1 MSCQLLNLVLEELQ
15 MNSLKQAL
23 QLLPYSLKTDPV
35 VVAMYETVAIQL
47 QEAYEDAHA
56 LADVKKVDQ
65 LPESMLDLIAYEKH
79 VDFYDNQ
86 LSIVQKRKLIKSS
99 ISWHR
104 KKGTRWAVERVVSI
118 VYPNAKIQEW
128 FEYDGEAY
136 RFKVEV
142 DEPFIASKDMKRL
155 RAMIEATKNKRSW
168 LEYVAI
174 KLPQSKQ
181 IELESAHWHY
191 PVYLPVCGT
200 FHCDGL
206 PGKENETTVELN
218 KINYAYPV
226 HLPVTG
232 EIYTNE
238 VMNEW

>member
-1 MSCQLLNLVLEELQ
+1 MNNLEEV
-15 MNSLKQAL
+15 LK
-23 QLLPYSLKTDPV
+23 LLPSSLHSDPV
-35 VVAMYETVAIQL
+35 VVAMYEAAALQL
-47 QEAYEDAHA
+47 HEVYEEAHA
-56 LADVKKVDQ
+56 LADLVNVDN

-79 VDFYDNQ
+79 VDFYDNE
-86 LSIVQKRKLIKSS
+86 LSVFQKRELIKSS

-118 VYPNAKIQEW
+118 VYPNANVQEW
-128 FEYDGEAY
+128 FEYDGEKY

-142 DEPFIASKDMKRL
+142 DEPFIVGKDMKRL

-168 LEYVAI
+168 LEYIAI

-181 IELESAHWHY
+181 IELESAHWQY

-206 PGKENETTVELN
+206 PGKADETTVELH
-218 KINYAYPV
+218 KVNYSYPV
-226 HLPVTG
+226 HLPIAG
-232 EIYTNE
+232 EIYPNE